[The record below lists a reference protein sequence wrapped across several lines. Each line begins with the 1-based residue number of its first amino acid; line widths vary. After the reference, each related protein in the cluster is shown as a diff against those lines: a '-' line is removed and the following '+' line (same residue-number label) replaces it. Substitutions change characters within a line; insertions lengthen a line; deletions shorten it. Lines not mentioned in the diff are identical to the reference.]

1 MNLTHH
7 FLLSMP
13 QMQDAHF
20 AQSLTYICEHDER
33 GALGVVINRTL
44 EMNFGDI
51 LTQMDIVLDNPKIGH
66 REVYDGGPIEPT
78 HGLILHRTAEEQ
90 SWLGTHSFGQGICI
104 SSSRDILEDIAKGR
118 GPREFLIALGY
129 AGWAAGQ
136 LEDELANN
144 AWLTC
149 PADPNIIFSNASKS
163 KLDQAANILGI
174 NLSQLSSE
182 TGHA

>member
-1 MNLTHH
+1 
-7 FLLSMP
+7 MP

-20 AQSLTYICEHDER
+20 AQSLTYICEHDDR
-33 GALGVVINRTL
+33 GALGVVVNRTL
-44 EMNFGDI
+44 EMNFGNI
-51 LTQMDIVLDNPKIGH
+51 LEQMDIALSNPKIAH
-66 REVYDGGPIEPT
+66 REVFGGGPIEPT
-78 HGLILHRTAEEQ
+78 HGLILHRTLDAQ
-90 SWLGTHSFGQGICI
+90 SWLGTHSFGHGICI
-104 SSSRDILEDIAKGR
+104 SSSRDILEDIAKGL
-118 GPREFLIALGY
+118 GPQEFLIALGY

-149 PADPNIIFSNASKS
+149 PADPDIIFSNSSTS
-163 KLDQAANILGI
+163 KLDQAANLLGI